1 LHVLDFARAVQLIT
15 KKSKNGEIYNVKGK
29 FKIRIIDLIKKLSKI
44 SNKNISEFSNFVK
57 DRPFNDFT
65 YNISD
70 KKIKLL
76 GWKEKKIFNLE
87 IVKILTKNLVLK

>member
-1 LHVLDFARAVQLIT
+1 MGVQLIT
-15 KKSKNGEIYNVKGK
+15 NKAQIGQIYNVKGR

-44 SNKNISEFSNFVK
+44 SNKKISEFSNFVK

-87 IVKILTKNLVLK
+87 IVKILKNNLVLK